1 MRSKIII
8 VNAGI
13 VLVMTVLSFGL
24 IGSELRGVLS
34 DPASRRAEVEHAIRA
49 ASAQLELDRLLLER
63 WLAEQAARPEVRA
76 VFASGTERARSESA
90 TAQADKIREIATAN
104 PSFSRTPPGLVLF
117 VDAQGVA
124 VGRNGSNLMRGDR
137 MADIYPSL
145 SEALRTGH
153 TSSDLWLNRDR
164 QEQLLASYAPVHDD
178 EGKIVGVLV
187 VGTPLNDERLGRTA
201 DSTSG
206 RALVLGLKGAASGVE
221 IIAKSEQAT
230 PEILS
235 LVSAPATLEA
245 ASSALATGNVTYAGG
260 GASSFVVAA
269 GPLHGYPGGKPSAT
283 LMAVAPA
290 SLGALSTLLLWPL
303 AAVAA
308 LGLLLVAAA
317 GIILGNYVS
326 QPISELE
333 EGLLQIIN
341 GRTDVRF
348 NIEHEDLGGLISR
361 LNTLLNALMG
371 VPETDEEGRTSSAPG
386 KPYQE

>member
-34 DPASRRAEVEHAIRA
+34 DPASRRAEVERAIHA
-49 ASAQLELDRLLLER
+49 ASARLELDGLLLER
-63 WLAEQAARPEVRA
+63 WLAGQAARPEVRA

-90 TAQADKIREIATAN
+90 TAEADKIRDIATAN
-104 PSFSRTPPGLVLF
+104 PSFSHTPPGLVLF

-137 MADIYPSL
+137 MGDVYPSL
-145 SEALRTGH
+145 SETLRTGQ

-164 QEQLLASYAPVHDD
+164 QEQLLASYAPVRDE
-178 EGKIVGVLV
+178 EGKVVGALV

-201 DSTSG
+201 DSTSV
-206 RALVLGLKGAASGVE
+206 RALVLGVKGAASNVE

-230 PEILS
+230 PEILA
-235 LVSAPATLEA
+235 LVGTPATLEA
-245 ASSALATGNVTYAGG
+245 AASALATGNVTYAGG
-260 GASSFVVAA
+260 ESSFVVAA
-269 GPLHGYPGGKPSAT
+269 GPLHGFPGGKPTAT
-283 LMAVAPA
+283 LMAVSPA
-290 SLGALSTLLLWPL
+290 SLGAISTLLLWPL
-303 AAVAA
+303 VAVAA

-317 GIILGNYVS
+317 GVILGNYVS

-361 LNTLLNALMG
+361 LNSLLNALMG

-386 KPYQE
+386 KPYEE